1 MDLPKELLQKHL
13 PNANQRSEKRQDKAT
28 HGGKAL
34 HSPTAKAKKASK
46 DGPVSGSD
54 DFQTPDGDDD
64 ALFLQAMQ
72 GMVRESRKKKPAAT
86 HGAFPLDMPVPIAG
100 VMPEPWPAP
109 ASNDRG
115 VTAKAKRMRP
125 QEATAQG
132 QAAAKNPP
140 THAAPC
146 VAQGPSTS
154 LLSDSA
160 GDPMC
165 DNDTAFALAMRTVR
179 PLKGKGRD
187 ILPQVEVVD
196 AVAAQSHSL
205 NALLDAEIVFD
216 VHIAGESVQGQIV
229 GFDPK
234 VLTSLMSGSQSPEAR
249 LDLHGMNAAQAF
261 QALIPFFKSA
271 WHKGLRTVIVV
282 TGRGIN
288 SPTGMAILRQKVS
301 SWLTQEPFKR
311 VVMAFSTAQ
320 PCDGGTGSMYVLL
333 RKFRKKHPVYWER
346 TPIDPDV
353 F

>member
-13 PNANQRSEKRQDKAT
+13 PSANQRPEKGQTSAAHGAT
-28 HGGKAL
+28 AAQVATGKVKKIAKGGSATASDAL
-34 HSPTAKAKKASK
+34 
-46 DGPVSGSD
+46 
-54 DFQTPDGDDD
+54 QTPDGDED

-72 GMVRESRKKKPAAT
+72 GMVREPRKKRPASR
-86 HGAFPLDMPVPIAG
+86 HGAFPLEIPTPMVDPMPDSTASPRETSDTIKAVP
-100 VMPEPWPAP
+100 
-109 ASNDRG
+109 
-115 VTAKAKRMRP
+115 MRP
-125 QEATAQG
+125 QGMTTG
-132 QAAAKNPP
+132 QAASKSTTEHAVPRAAQSPLANPES
-140 THAAPC
+140 APGC
-146 VAQGPSTS
+146 EY
-154 LLSDSA
+154 
-160 GDPMC
+160 
-165 DNDTAFALAMRTVR
+165 DTDFALAMRTVR
-179 PLKGKGRD
+179 PLQGKGRD
-187 ILPQVEVVD
+187 ILPLVEVVD
-196 AVAAQSHSL
+196 AAAAQSHSL

-216 VHIAGESVQGQIV
+216 VHMSGEDVHGQLV
-229 GFDPK
+229 GLDPK
-234 VLTSLMSGSQSPEAR
+234 VLTSLISGSQSPEAR

-288 SPTGMAILRQKVS
+288 SPSGMAILRQKVS

-346 TPIDPDV
+346 TPTDPDV

>member
-13 PNANQRSEKRQDKAT
+13 PSANRHSEKGQTSAGQGPIAA
-28 HGGKAL
+28 HSAIGKANKT
-34 HSPTAKAKKASK
+34 PKGGPATASAALQ
-46 DGPVSGSD
+46 P
-54 DFQTPDGDDD
+54 PDGDED

-72 GMVRESRKKKPAAT
+72 GMVREPRKKRPAT
-86 HGAFPLDMPVPIAG
+86 RHGAFPLEIPAPVADP
-100 VMPEPWPAP
+100 MPESA
-109 ASNDRG
+109 ASPRETS
-115 VTAKAKRMRP
+115 TAKAGSLCP
-125 QEATAQG
+125 QGLPTP
-132 QAAAKNPP
+132 QAAGKN
-140 THAAPC
+140 TAHAAPRA
-146 VAQGPSTS
+146 AQGPPASS
-154 LLSDSA
+154 ASDPSCEH
-160 GDPMC
+160 DM
-165 DNDTAFALAMRTVR
+165 AFALAMRTVR
-179 PLKGKGRD
+179 PLQGKGRD
-187 ILPQVEVVD
+187 IPPLVEVVD
-196 AVAAQSHSL
+196 AAAAQSHSL

-216 VHIAGESVQGQIV
+216 VHMSGEDVHGQLV
-229 GFDPK
+229 GLDPK
-234 VLTSLMSGSQSPEAR
+234 ILTSLISGSQSPEAR

-346 TPIDPDV
+346 TPIDSDV